1 MYMMDVILSI
11 GIASSAIAEVWFIDV
26 MKAYLG
32 PEVMMPLASVVAGA
46 VGFALIFWQRL
57 TMMVRKTYRRLFS
70 KKDADEVFEEASS
83 LDTDSGD

>member
-1 MYMMDVILSI
+1 MMDVILSI
-11 GIASSAIAEVWFIDV
+11 GIASSAVVEAWFIDV

-46 VGFALIFWQRL
+46 VGFVLIFWQRL
-57 TMMVRKTYRRLFS
+57 TTMVRNIYRRLFS
-70 KKDADEVFEEASS
+70 KKDADEVFKEASS